1 MDFQI
6 IDPTEWPNW
15 DSLLLNSGDH
25 SFFHSSSWARVL
37 KESYRYKP
45 AYFAL
50 TDKDQLAFLMPCMEV
65 ASILTGKRGV
75 SLPFTDQCPTYALNP
90 EIIPDAVHAAIRYGK
105 LADWKYI
112 EWRDSQSFS
121 EDDSPFESFYT
132 HEVNLSGPE
141 AELFASFEESNRR
154 SIRKAIKQGV
164 AITISRSS
172 CSMESFYRLNC
183 LTRKRHGLP
192 PQPLSFFKN
201 IYEHIISKDL
211 GITITAAHNS
221 TVIASAVFFH
231 FGTRAIFKYGASDM
245 AHQNLRP
252 NNLIMW
258 EALKSYRSRGFEN
271 VNLGRTEPENH
282 GLLRYKRQWG
292 ATESQL
298 RYYRYDLKRGTF
310 FKKAPRSRK
319 FHERVFSQ
327 TPIIV
332 LRLIGSLLYRHAG

>member
-6 IDPTEWPNW
+6 IDPSEWPNW

-25 SFFHSSSWARVL
+25 SFFHSASWARVL
-37 KESYRYKP
+37 KVSYRYKP
-45 AYFAL
+45 AYFVL
-50 TDKDQLAFLMPCMEV
+50 TDRDRLSFLMPCMEV

-75 SLPFTDQCPTYALNP
+75 SLPFTDQCPSYALKP
-90 EIIPDAVHAAIRYGK
+90 EIIPDAVHDAIRYGK
-105 LADWKYI
+105 LAGWKYI

-132 HEVNLSGPE
+132 HEVNLSRPE

-164 AITISRSS
+164 AITISRSPD
-172 CSMESFYRLNC
+172 SMESFYRLNC

-192 PQPLSFFKN
+192 PQPLSFFRSLCR
-201 IYEHIISKDL
+201 HVISNDL
-211 GITITAAHNS
+211 GMVISASHDKKI
-221 TVIASAVFFH
+221 IASAVFLH
-231 FGTRAIFKYGASDM
+231 FGKHAIYKYGASDM
-245 AHQNLRP
+245 AYQNLRP

-258 EALKSYRSRGFEN
+258 EALKNYGSRGFEN

-298 RYYRYDLKRGTF
+298 RYYRYELKKGAF
-310 FKKAPRSRK
+310 LKKAPRTRK
-319 FHERVFSQ
+319 LHEGIFSQ
-327 TPIIV
+327 TPVFI
-332 LRLIGSLLYRHAG
+332 LRLIGNLLYRHAG